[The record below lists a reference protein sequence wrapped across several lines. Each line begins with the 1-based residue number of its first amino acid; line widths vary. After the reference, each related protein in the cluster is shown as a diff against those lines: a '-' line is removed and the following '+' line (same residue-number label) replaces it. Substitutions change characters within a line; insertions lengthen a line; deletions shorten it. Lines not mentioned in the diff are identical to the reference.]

1 MISGAIAPK
10 IIQDLRGSGTEAVGG
25 VRKRLPHL
33 RIGLAVSAV
42 LLLLGLILGG
52 LIDGAAGA
60 GGAAAGVGL
69 VAASYVISSVALA
82 WADLVNPRLVMPV
95 GMGTYVAKFTLIGLA
110 MAAIAATGWAGLPA
124 MGVAVIASALG
135 WTAAQAVWV
144 WRARIPYVE
153 VTPDP
158 SLVDSP
164 AEPHGRLASSPT
176 QGADA
181 DT

>member
-1 MISGAIAPK
+1 
-10 IIQDLRGSGTEAVGG
+10 

-33 RIGLAVSAV
+33 RIGLAASAV
-42 LLLLGLILGG
+42 LLALGLILGA

-60 GGAAAGVGL
+60 GGAAAGVVL

-95 GMGTYVAKFTLIGLA
+95 GLGTYVTKFMLIGLV

-124 MGVAVIASALG
+124 MGVAVIVSALG
-135 WTAAQAVWV
+135 WTVAQAAWV

-153 VTPDP
+153 ITPEPQLDHEVRGVDTP
-158 SLVDSP
+158 SPRNL
-164 AEPHGRLASSPT
+164 SS
-176 QGADA
+176 
-181 DT
+181 